1 MTRSISTSL
10 QRPHAADAAE
20 LISSNHVRRID
31 VGHDAIK
38 QFSPARRYASAAT
51 SYGPVSVC
59 LSVCLSVTSRC
70 SIETA
75 ERIELALIRELR
87 STGPALCLKEILVYP
102 KIRVLPSETLKI
114 LPRHI
119 DPPNML
125 ST

>member
-10 QRPHAADAAE
+10 QPPHAADAAE

-59 LSVCLSVTSRC
+59 LSVTSRC

-87 STGPALCLKEILVYP
+87 STRPALCLKEILVYP
-102 KIRVLPSETLKI
+102 K
-114 LPRHI
+114 
-119 DPPNML
+119 
-125 ST
+125 